1 MIRTDIIRVA
11 LAAASVISAET
22 MARVLL
28 DVARSP
34 LNDSGAMYELW
45 CDNCGEC
52 GDEYDDEKF
61 CTEEAQIG
69 CILRFLRGEVEA
81 NHGEV

>member
-1 MIRTDIIRVA
+1 MIKADFIRIA
-11 LAAASVISAET
+11 LAAASVISDET

-34 LNDSGAMYELW
+34 LNDGGAMYELW
-45 CDNCGEC
+45 CDNCGQC
-52 GDEYDDEKF
+52 GDEHDEESF

-69 CILRFLRGEVEA
+69 CILRFLRSEA
-81 NHGEV
+81 Q